1 MAPGWVATDEA
12 AATARALPRSRQYL
26 HGDGDGEIDPS
37 AKMDVFRGVG
47 INGRPG
53 AGARVSD
60 SDDSDDESVVS

>member
-1 MAPGWVATDEA
+1 MKMK
-12 AATARALPRSRQYL
+12 
-26 HGDGDGEIDPS
+26 IDPG

-60 SDDSDDESVVS
+60 SVFISFLGPPAPGCPKPMSRVCEHG